1 MSGQGHSEP
10 STGLSLSQQ
19 LLRNLW
25 EEHIKYEFETRDTED
40 TLKTMVEDA
49 YVNHIPV
56 MTGGVGREELR
67 AFYSTRFIPQMPPDT
82 AMTPISRTIGDDR
95 LVEEMVF
102 TFTHTVKMDWMLPGI
117 APTGKRVEVPLVV
130 IVQFRDGKLAHEHIY
145 WDQASVLV
153 QLGLIDPSTLP
164 VAGVESARKVLDP
177 ALPSNTLMQR
187 AERGR

>member
-1 MSGQGHSEP
+1 MSGQSQSEP
-10 STGLSLSQQ
+10 RPELTPSQQ
-19 LLRNLW
+19 LLGNLW
-25 EEHIKYEFETRDTED
+25 EEHIKYEFETRNTED

-95 LVEEMVF
+95 LVEEMIF
-102 TFTHTVKMDWMLPGI
+102 TFTHTIKMDWMLPGL

-130 IVQFRDGKLAHEHIY
+130 IVHFRDGKLAHEHIY
-145 WDQASVLV
+145 WDQASVLA
-153 QLGLIDPSTLP
+153 QLGLIDSSALP
-164 VAGVESARKVLDP
+164 VVGVESAYKVFDP